1 MPARVLV
8 VDDTPLNVK
17 LLTVKLEY
25 EDYVVSTASNGF
37 DALAKIGAEKPDIV
51 LLDVMMPGLDG
62 FETCRRIRADPA
74 TAHIPVVMVTALQD
88 VDDLVRGFEAGAD
101 DFLTIPINTLALM
114 ARIRSQLRQKR
125 YYESLLEQSLIDP
138 LTGAFNCRYLEAHG
152 PRLIARCRTAHKPIA
167 VLMIDVDHFKRIN
180 DEHGHAAGNHVLKE
194 IVNRITSALRPSDLV
209 ARMGGEEFAVVM
221 PETDLDAGHRI
232 AERLRS
238 RVAGTLVDDV
248 AITVSIGATVIQPDT
263 EEEELDAAIRRAD
276 GALYEAKRAGRN
288 RVIAG
293 GLLLSAVP
301 PEHLDL
307 PDHQAGGG
315 SRDISAARMRPSLLP
330 LTPTM
335 VIKDPT

>member
-17 LLTVKLEY
+17 LLTLQLEY
-25 EDYVVSTASNGF
+25 QDYIVNTAASGLE
-37 DALAKIGAEKPDIV
+37 ALAKIEADKPDIV

-62 FETCRRIRADPA
+62 FETCRRIRANPA

-101 DFLTIPINTLALM
+101 DFLTIPVNSSALI

-138 LTGAFNCRYLEAHG
+138 LTGAFNCRYLEAQV
-152 PRLIARCRTAHKPIA
+152 PRLIARCRAAHKPIA

-221 PETDLDAGHRI
+221 PETDLHAGHRI
-232 AERLRS
+232 AERLCS
-238 RVAGTLVDDV
+238 RIAATLVADV
-248 AITVSIGATVIQPDT
+248 AVTVSIGTAVIQPDT
-263 EEEELDAAIRRAD
+263 EEEEPDAALRRAD
-276 GALYEAKRAGRN
+276 AALYEAKRAGRN
-288 RVIAG
+288 RAMADR
-293 GLLLSAVP
+293 LFL
-301 PEHLDL
+301 
-307 PDHQAGGG
+307 
-315 SRDISAARMRPSLLP
+315 
-330 LTPTM
+330 
-335 VIKDPT
+335 